1 MTADQRDTRTREAIA
16 QVVREDLQSGAVRL
30 RPGQTA
36 EDHYRR
42 VASAVIRQ
50 ENIDN
55 NGGR

>member
-1 MTADQRDTRTREAIA
+1 MTREDQSTRTREAIA

-30 RPGQTA
+30 KPGQTA

-42 VASAVIRQ
+42 VASAVTRQ